1 MKEIPQAVNLYKE
14 IVHMVVAV
22 DYEKYTGLFYNLL
35 QEDLENGS
43 ISASVYFSR
52 QVARFY

>member
-1 MKEIPQAVNLYKE
+1 
-14 IVHMVVAV
+14 MVVAV